1 MNLSKFRQLTQLTS
15 TVLSN
20 SYVGTFYTKAVN
32 ANPLKGICV
41 PFLNC
46 YACPTALFSCP
57 IGTIQHFA
65 ATRAIPFYV
74 LSYIFLI
81 GIFTGRMACGWLCPF
96 GFFQDLMHKLPS
108 PKYKVPDVLKYVKYL
123 LLLFLVIV
131 IPYYTGECWFSKLCP
146 AGTLTAGIPWAIWN
160 PINPASGQQVL
171 PDGPGLMFYVALL
184 ILIGFLIWFV
194 FSRRPFCKTACPM
207 GAILSFFNR
216 YSVIKLEVAKN
227 CDVCNLCQDICPMG
241 LNVALEVDSGECIR
255 CLECTCC
262 GHVKLT
268 SAFSM
273 PKEAIDS

>member
-20 SYVGTFYTKAVN
+20 SYVGTVYTKTVN

-65 ATRAIPFYV
+65 ATRVVPFYL

-96 GFFQDLMHKLPS
+96 GFLQDLMHKLPS
-108 PKYKVPDVLKYVKYL
+108 PKYKVPDVLKYMKYL
-123 LLLFLVIV
+123 VLLFLVIV
-131 IPYYTGECWFSKLCP
+131 IPYYTGECWFSKVCP
-146 AGTLTAGIPWAIWN
+146 AGTLTAGIPWAVWN
-160 PINPASGQQVL
+160 PVNPANGQQVL
-171 PDGPGLMFYVALL
+171 PYGPGLTFYVSLL
-184 ILIGFLIWFV
+184 ILIGFLTWFV
-194 FSRRPFCKTACPM
+194 FSRRPFCKAACPM
-207 GAILSFFNR
+207 GAMLSFFNR
-216 YSVIKLEVAKN
+216 YSILKLEVANK
-227 CDVCNLCQDICPMG
+227 CDDCNVCLDSCPMD

-255 CLECTCC
+255 CLECTRC

-268 SAFSM
+268 STFSM
-273 PKEAIDS
+273 PEEAVNS

>member
-20 SYVGTFYTKAVN
+20 SYVGTVYTKTVN

-57 IGTIQHFA
+57 IGTIQHFT

-96 GFFQDLMHKLPS
+96 GFLQDLMHKLPS
-108 PKYKVPDVLKYVKYL
+108 PKYKVPHVLKYMKYL
-123 LLLFLVIV
+123 VLLFLVIV
-131 IPYYTGECWFSKLCP
+131 IPYYTGECWFSKVCP

-160 PINPASGQQVL
+160 PVNPANGQQVL
-171 PDGPGLMFYVALL
+171 PNGPGLTFYVSVL
-184 ILIGFLIWFV
+184 ILTGFLIWFV

-207 GAILSFFNR
+207 GAMLSFFNR
-216 YSVIKLEVAKN
+216 YSVIKLEVANK
-227 CDVCNLCQDICPMG
+227 CDVCNLCQDTCPMD

-255 CLECTCC
+255 CLECTRC

-273 PKEAIDS
+273 PKEVIDS